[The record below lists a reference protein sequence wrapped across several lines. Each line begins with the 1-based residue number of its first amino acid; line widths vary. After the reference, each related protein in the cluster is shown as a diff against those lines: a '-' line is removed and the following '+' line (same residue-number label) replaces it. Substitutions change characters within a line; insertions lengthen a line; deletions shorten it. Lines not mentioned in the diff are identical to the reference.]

1 MNAPVNHENRDS
13 HGDPQTRFF
22 CYPERGLTERSIFLK
37 GTTLELFFCAP
48 LGGGGVYQSCKWVFL
63 TTFPGDFGPLG
74 GVTHFPASRQA
85 CMKCFEGGRGV
96 FSRVPRGG
104 TSSLIMSQ
112 TQKPGNPGVLRY
124 IPDQTG
130 VVSGPK
136 KVPKILG
143 RAGSDSGWQRC
154 QNGSG
159 PARPGPASQTLTKR
173 N

>member
-1 MNAPVNHENRDS
+1 M
-13 HGDPQTRFF
+13 
-22 CYPERGLTERSIFLK
+22 
-37 GTTLELFFCAP
+37 
-48 LGGGGVYQSCKWVFL
+48 FL
-63 TTFPGDFGPLG
+63 TTFWGDFGPLG
-74 GVTHFPASRQA
+74 GVTHFPGSRQA

-96 FSRVPRGG
+96 FSRVPPVR
-104 TSSLIMSQ
+104 SSTIFISQ

-159 PARPGPASQTLTKR
+159 PARPGPASQTLAKKIHNVLFSKKDCFQKGILKKR
-173 N
+173 IFRKKYFFDFFSKNNFF